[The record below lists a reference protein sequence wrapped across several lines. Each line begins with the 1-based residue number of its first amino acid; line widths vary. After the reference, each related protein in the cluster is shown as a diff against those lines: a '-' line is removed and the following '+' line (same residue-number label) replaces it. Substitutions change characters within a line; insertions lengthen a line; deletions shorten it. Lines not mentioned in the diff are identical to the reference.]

1 MAKKAKRRPKFK
13 TKKRA
18 KLKPKKNKNKKN
30 KLRAKLSALAQQRKL
45 EELSSATATETKSSF
60 VQSPQTES
68 TVAQSSKSSS
78 KDTSEQTSTLFN
90 YKPLTT
96 TSNCKINQEKKK
108 AAPLQQA
115 KQTDIKKLE
124 THQKRALAILH
135 NHLVGTEVRFQRD
148 VYELEKIYINKY
160 YKPLLACRK
169 MLICGVQ
176 GGSPLDLEHVESCC
190 SVFEANDEDFKR
202 LKMHLQFIIDTGETM
217 EFSENFWLT
226 AMMNSDPIL
235 QKLIHWSDIPKLQYL
250 TDISSDH
257 VEVAP
262 GEFRKDN
269 AVGFELKF
277 QFRAN
282 PFFTNPVIS
291 KRYVIDLTP
300 DDEDYVITDEAA
312 TSQIKLSINRKE
324 DCDADGEES
333 EHDFHSTMGS
343 VRNKRLRKV
352 ESLLDYKGPQ
362 VVAIKSTNIDWY
374 KPPCNHSDSD
384 AASGSSMS
392 QPKSFFNFFKSNW
405 NESSPGVSA
414 THIQQDYRVG
424 AYIRDVLIPRAYFI
438 YRRKVNLAHDSDSAV
453 ESVSK
458 EPTVSNS
465 RTQAQTV
472 VGQIPSKVSN
482 QPINTYQHDDDF
494 SLPLPDDILE
504 EYDGIDAD
512 PPSGTSFKPTSIP
525 DSPTE
530 PTVKTISKQEIIKE
544 YDKIDDDIKLPAA
557 NRTSEAASLGSQKA
571 PLNTKI
577 SEALSIGSQ
586 INQRQSILDATN
598 KTPGSMV
605 NNYDDVDEAV
615 PAQHRV
621 SALGGMD
628 IDIDDELPAKIPRM
642 DSAQFERS
650 QPSLQEA
657 PPTFNGT
664 FESVSSSRRR
674 MEGLVDRVN
683 SIIRRQEAGLPVRY
697 EDSEPTE
704 NTCDVANEL
713 AHLRDVI
720 EMEQGSEIASSD
732 HVYSKFGEVADDEE
746 EWTEYNHSVNRAFER
761 IRSNLKRGIP
771 VEPSQTASIDISSFP
786 STKDSD
792 SNSHKVVFRDVS
804 PYPSDGEVDG
814 SDVLS
819 TAVETSEPVTD
830 AFVNVTSPSSSEMD
844 TECEALKMPDIGL
857 TQPIS
862 SAAPKC
868 STGVRNRDQQQDDS
882 DVIIDH
888 DSEAPA
894 TPPLD
899 EPSPCVQQ

>member
-1 MAKKAKRRPKFK
+1 MLTVVFLRVPENL
-13 TKKRA
+13 
-18 KLKPKKNKNKKN
+18 LKDLNTIWRNPDFVSQ
-30 KLRAKLSALAQQRKL
+30 LRAKLSALAQQRKL
-45 EELSSATATETKSSF
+45 EEQSSATATETKSSF
-60 VQSPQTES
+60 VQTPQTES
-68 TVAQSSKSSS
+68 SVAQSSKSSN
-78 KDTSEQTSTLFN
+78 KEISEQTSTSSN
-90 YKPLTT
+90 YKPSTT
-96 TSNCKINQEKKK
+96 TSSCRINQEENK
-108 AAPLQQA
+108 AAPSQQA
-115 KQTDIKKLE
+115 KQTDIKTIE

-148 VYELEKIYINKY
+148 VYELEKIYTNKY
-160 YKPLLACRK
+160 YKPMLACRK
-169 MLICGVQ
+169 MLICGAQ
-176 GGSPLDLEHVESCC
+176 GGSSLDLEQVESCC
-190 SVFEANDEDFKR
+190 SVFEANDEDFKK
-202 LKMHLQFIIDTGETM
+202 LKMHLKFLIDSGETM

-226 AMMNSDPIL
+226 AMMNSDPLL
-235 QKLIHWSDIPKLQYL
+235 QHLIHWSDIPKLQYL
-250 TDISSDH
+250 TDISSDQ
-257 VEVAP
+257 VEVP
-262 GEFRKDN
+262 RGEFRKDN

-282 PFFTNPVIS
+282 PFFTSPVIS

-300 DDEDYVITDEAA
+300 DDEDFVITDEAA
-312 TSQIKLSINRKE
+312 TSQTKLSVNRRE

-384 AASGSSMS
+384 VASGSSTS

-414 THIQQDYRVG
+414 THIQQDYKVG

-465 RTQAQTV
+465 RTQPQAV
-472 VGQIPSKVSN
+472 VDRIPSKLSN

-494 SLPLPDDILE
+494 SLPLPDDILQD
-504 EYDGIDAD
+504 YDGIDAD

-525 DSPTE
+525 ESPTE
-530 PTVKTISKQEIIKE
+530 PTVQTLSNQEIIKQ

-557 NRTSEAASLGSQKA
+557 TKISEAASFGSQKA
-571 PLNTKI
+571 PLNTRI
-577 SEALSIGSQ
+577 SEALSISSQ
-586 INQRQSILDATN
+586 INQKQSILDAT
-598 KTPGSMV
+598 KSPEPMV
-605 NNYDDVDEAV
+605 NNYDAVDEAV

-628 IDIDDELPAKIPRM
+628 IDDELPAKIPKM
-642 DSAQFERS
+642 DSAQFGRS
-650 QPSLQEA
+650 QHSLNEA

-664 FESVSSSRRR
+664 FESVSDSRRR

-683 SIIRRQEAGLPVRY
+683 SIIRRQEVGLPVRY
-697 EDSEPTE
+697 GDSEPTE
-704 NTCDVANEL
+704 NMCEVANEL

-732 HVYSKFGEVADDEE
+732 HVYSRVGENADDEE

-771 VEPSQTASIDISSFP
+771 VEPSQTTSLDASSIP
-786 STKDSD
+786 STKESD

-819 TAVETSEPVTD
+819 TAVQTSEPVTD
-830 AFVNVTSPSSSEMD
+830 AFVSVTSPSSSEMD

-857 TQPIS
+857 KQPIS

-868 STGVRNRDQQQDDS
+868 STGVKNGDQQQDDS